1 MKQHQPWNKNEWTII
16 WAGSWIFRC
25 TLNIR
30 TKDVILRILLVLL
43 TQKYGKCTCN
53 KLYWNSK
60 VPERGCNTV
69 TAFSHTSQFSRVLL
83 SVSKG
88 TRSKEVNCIADSKG
102 TKMSKCFYYTQI
114 LILALPFLHVK
125 KDTLPGQTTGAL
137 RNVTPMPVPDQ
148 YTPTE
153 LTSWDYH
160 VHIYTAKWT
169 RINIYF
175 TVGE

>member
-102 TKMSKCFYYTQI
+102 TKMSKCFYYTRI
-114 LILALPFLHVK
+114 LILASTIFACEDRHTARSDNWCFK
-125 KDTLPGQTTGAL
+125 KCY
-137 RNVTPMPVPDQ
+137 PDAS
-148 YTPTE
+148 
-153 LTSWDYH
+153 SWP
-160 VHIYTAKWT
+160 IYTYWT
-169 RINIYF
+169 NFLRLPC
-175 TVGE
+175 T

>member
-1 MKQHQPWNKNEWTII
+1 MFCWPRNTENVPATSYTETLRYQREDATQLQPFHTHH
-16 WAGSWIFRC
+16 S
-25 TLNIR
+25 
-30 TKDVILRILLVLL
+30 
-43 TQKYGKCTCN
+43 
-53 KLYWNSK
+53 
-60 VPERGCNTV
+60 
-69 TAFSHTSQFSRVLL
+69 SHVSFCL
-83 SVSKG
+83 SKG

-125 KDTLPGQTTGAL
+125 IDTLPGQTTGAL

>member
-1 MKQHQPWNKNEWTII
+1 MKQHQLWNKNEWTVI

-102 TKMSKCFYYTQI
+102 TKMSKCFYYTRI
-114 LILALPFLHVK
+114 LILASTIFACEDRHTARSDNWCFK
-125 KDTLPGQTTGAL
+125 KCY
-137 RNVTPMPVPDQ
+137 PDAS
-148 YTPTE
+148 
-153 LTSWDYH
+153 SWP
-160 VHIYTAKWT
+160 IYTYWT
-169 RINIYF
+169 NFLRLPC
-175 TVGE
+175 T